1 MIPVPKRVPDAEIE
15 EDVTFGNE
23 EEDPEYGLDDFKLD
37 DSDDEDG
44 DTVVDNNE
52 DYFADL

>member
-1 MIPVPKRVPDAEIE
+1 MPKRVPDAEIE
-15 EDVTFGNE
+15 EDVTFGDE

-44 DTVVDNNE
+44 DTVVDTTE